1 MSSKKVCP
9 ITQFLEKH
17 DREFHQSLYVLG
29 QLNLFKVR
37 GSGIT
42 FLYPADE
49 KFRRKIIHTS
59 YSDNPDKAVDMIKSL
74 VLLDY
79 LPTVKE
85 FDDRKDDIPNSLKKS
100 VGSCC
105 GGIQIYH
112 FKKATTKLKPNPG
125 LNHSKLGNQFVFGD
139 CLVMV
144 NYQLTGT
151 QSTMKY
157 HQNRP
162 RGSLN
167 NSQRLKKISFIEKEY
182 ATGRADDLYK
192 QYLTSLYKKVLDE
205 YPQYIP
211 DVYSGI
217 CALPR
222 ATFYT
227 LFAPYD
233 SVNNYLPNELFL
245 ENVSHK
251 SYTHNDYIETRN
263 TLVRKARGDNSDVI
277 FDEAQK
283 NCQKQKKI
291 LSKVSNPMEIRSQL
305 KKSYKSKYG
314 EAGDKFLAKDLFTV
328 YCGLSILE
336 ENLDSNYFQRC
347 FMYVVKNVYDNQ
359 LNIVNQKGFGF
370 SI

>member
-85 FDDRKDDIPNSLKKS
+85 FDDKKDDIPNSLRNRLEVAVVESKS
-100 VGSCC
+100 ITLKSNHK
-105 GGIQIYH
+105 IEAEPR
-112 FKKATTKLKPNPG
+112 FKPFQTREPVCVWRLY
-125 LNHSKLGNQFVFGD
+125 GD
-139 CLVMV
+139 GELP
-144 NYQLTGT
+144 LTGT

-314 EAGDKFLAKDLFTV
+314 EPEINFWLKICLQYIAGCLFLRK
-328 YCGLSILE
+328 I
-336 ENLDSNYFQRC
+336 
-347 FMYVVKNVYDNQ
+347 
-359 LNIVNQKGFGF
+359 
-370 SI
+370 